1 MAITFNNI
9 PTTIR
14 TPNVY
19 LEVDNSR
26 ALKGLLANPY
36 KVLIVGQ
43 KVSEGAGVNDVLY
56 AITKD
61 GLANGYFGPGSI
73 LARMC
78 NVFKLN
84 NQNTELYAV
93 SLSDPAGGVAASA
106 TIKFSVALS
115 AVAIGGSL
123 SGTEPIYMLVNGKP
137 IYETLYSGWSVKDI
151 NSAIQS
157 TINADSTLAVKA
169 STTVASAL
177 NLIAVNVGSWGNLLS
192 VRFNFYEGQSY
203 PTTMNDSV
211 PTILSFAGGVGCADV
226 GDAWAVVD
234 GQQFQ
239 IIISPY
245 TDSANMI
252 ELKDELADRFKPDE
266 DLWGHGITAYPGT
279 QASCTTIGNSHNSPH
294 VTMIG
299 AYNSPTPPEEWAAA
313 LGAVAAAK
321 LNDDPARP
329 LQFLKLA
336 GVIAPN
342 ATDRFSRA
350 ERDILLY
357 DGIATWICDT
367 EGNVMIER
375 CITTYK
381 TNVLGLADYSYLDI
395 ETLATLAEIRY
406 QYKARMQTRFILPRY
421 KLADD
426 SFPVPPGAYI
436 VTPKTIRQ
444 ETIALFGML
453 QDKGLVENL
462 EDFITNLIVE
472 RNAADRNRVDV
483 LLPPDLVNQ
492 FRILAGVIQ
501 FIL

>member
-19 LEVDNSR
+19 MEVDNSR
-26 ALKGLLANPY
+26 ALKGLLVNPY

-43 KVSEGAGVNDVLY
+43 KVAEGNAATDTLY

-78 NVFKLN
+78 NVFKQN

-93 SLSDPAGGVAASA
+93 ALSNPAGAVAASA
-106 TIKFSVALS
+106 SIKFSVAIS
-115 AVAIGGSL
+115 AVAIGGSM
-123 SGTEPIYMLVNGKP
+123 SGTEPVFLMIAGRP
-137 IYETLYSGWSVKDI
+137 ITEYLYSGWSTKDI
-151 NSAIQS
+151 NSALQS
-157 TINADSTLAVKA
+157 TINADSTLPFIA
-169 STTVASAL
+169 STTATSVL
-177 NLIAVNVGSWGNLLS
+177 NLIAVNVGSWGNDLS
-192 VRFNFYEGQSY
+192 VMFNFYEGQSY
-203 PTTMNDSV
+203 PTTFTDSV
-211 PTILSFAGGVGCADV
+211 PTLQSFAGGTLGADV
-226 GDAWAVVD
+226 GDAWPVIE

-245 TDSANMI
+245 TNTSNVTDM
-252 ELKDELADRFKPDE
+252 KDELADRFKPDE
-266 DLWGHGITAYPGT
+266 DLWGHGIMACKGT
-279 QASCTTIGNSHNSPH
+279 NASCTTLGNSHNSPH
-294 VTMIG
+294 ITIMG

-313 LGAVAAAK
+313 VGAIAAEK

-329 LQFLKLA
+329 LQFLKLK

-357 DGIATWICDT
+357 DGISTWICDT

-375 CITTYK
+375 LITTYK
-381 TNVLGLADYSYLDI
+381 SNVMGLADYSYLDI

-406 QYKARMQTRFILPRY
+406 QYKARMQTRFIIPRY

-444 ETIALFGML
+444 ETIALFGLL
-453 QDKGLVENL
+453 QDKGLIENL
-462 EDFITNLIVE
+462 EDFIANLVVE
-472 RNAADRNRVDV
+472 RNTADRNRVDV
-483 LLPPDLVNQ
+483 LLPPDLINQ
-492 FRILAGVIQ
+492 FRILAGLLQ